1 LYTTARNDCNDDSGD
16 DQSVPNPVGYKEVGK
31 EKSA

>member
-1 LYTTARNDCNDDSGD
+1 VYTTARNDRNDNSGD
-16 DQSVPNPVGYKEVGK
+16 GQGVPDPVGYKEVGK